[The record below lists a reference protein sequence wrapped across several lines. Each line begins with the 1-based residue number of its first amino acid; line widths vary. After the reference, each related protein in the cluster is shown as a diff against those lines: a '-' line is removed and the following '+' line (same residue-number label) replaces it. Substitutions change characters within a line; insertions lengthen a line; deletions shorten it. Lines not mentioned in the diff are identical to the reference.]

1 MCAPKVQTQ
10 GTGWSAAEVR
20 KELATLDTT
29 EVQSSSLATEVCR
42 SCVSALA
49 HRRRI
54 IGEFCDDFGVP
65 KQMKAALIKKAKFVG
80 SDLGFLS

>member
-1 MCAPKVQTQ
+1 MPQRCAADLCLSFRP
-10 GTGWSAAEVR
+10 
-20 KELATLDTT
+20 
-29 EVQSSSLATEVCR
+29 
-42 SCVSALA
+42 
-49 HRRRI
+49 RRRI

>member
-1 MCAPKVQTQ
+1 MVRCRGPK
-10 GTGWSAAEVR
+10 GTGNAGYHRGPVVEPCHRGVPQIC
-20 KELATLDTT
+20 L
-29 EVQSSSLATEVCR
+29 
-42 SCVSALA
+42 SALA

>member
-1 MCAPKVQTQ
+1 MCVADV
-10 GTGWSAAEVR
+10 S
-20 KELATLDTT
+20 L
-29 EVQSSSLATEVCR
+29 SSCP
-42 SCVSALA
+42 
-49 HRRRI
+49 RRRI

>member
-1 MCAPKVQTQ
+1 M
-10 GTGWSAAEVR
+10 
-20 KELATLDTT
+20 
-29 EVQSSSLATEVCR
+29 CR